1 LIPHFPVTFPMFIKA
16 EEEEEE
22 EEEEERFLIKL
33 GKSS

>member
-22 EEEEERFLIKL
+22 EEERFLIKL

>member
-1 LIPHFPVTFPMFIKA
+1 MFIKA

>member
-1 LIPHFPVTFPMFIKA
+1 MFIKA
-16 EEEEEE
+16 EEEEE

>member
-1 LIPHFPVTFPMFIKA
+1 LIPHFPVTFPIFIKA
-16 EEEEEE
+16 EEEEE